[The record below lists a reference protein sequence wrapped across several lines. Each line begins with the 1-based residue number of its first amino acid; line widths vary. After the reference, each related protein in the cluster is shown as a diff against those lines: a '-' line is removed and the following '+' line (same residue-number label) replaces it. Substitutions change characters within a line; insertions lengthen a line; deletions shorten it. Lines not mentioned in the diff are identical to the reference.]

1 LRSIYVQLHI
11 PADEFQ
17 RLYEGTAKTVNARSL
32 DGRMVKFPAN
42 ILRPFVSYSGISGT
56 FAIHFNEEN
65 RFQSI
70 EKID

>member
-1 LRSIYVQLHI
+1 MSSIYVQLNI

-32 DGRMVKFPAN
+32 DGRTVKFPAS
-42 ILRPFVSYSGISGT
+42 ILRPFVTYSGISGT
-56 FAIHFNEEN
+56 FAIHFTEEN
-65 RFQSI
+65 RFKHI